1 MANLVCEVLI
11 TEAQL
16 KALEDE
22 FDPAAGAVVVFW
34 GVVREVED
42 GRKMAGIDYEA
53 HMASRGGG
61 HGEVSVKE
69 GRGSSS
75 DRFRAHWRALIISP
89 SHCAASR
96 GRFRGEQMDCG
107 RAKERRANLETAA
120 IQGRQSAP
128 CLAERGGYTEMNWAN
143 RLTLSRLLL
152 TVLFVLAL
160 NSSWQYARTSALII
174 FLIAGLTDFIDGEIA
189 RRYGVITNF
198 GKLMDP
204 LVDKIMMAAAFIS
217 LVPLKAV
224 PAWAATTVVARD
236 FLITGLRLM
245 ASAKGRILP
254 AESLGKQK
262 TSWQIIT
269 VIFFLAL
276 LSMPE
281 LRYANETSTWWVRA
295 RYEAGPVLV
304 WITVALTVYSGLGFT
319 WRNRELIAPD
329 Q

>member
-1 MANLVCEVLI
+1 
-11 TEAQL
+11 
-16 KALEDE
+16 
-22 FDPAAGAVVVFW
+22 
-34 GVVREVED
+34 
-42 GRKMAGIDYEA
+42 
-53 HMASRGGG
+53 
-61 HGEVSVKE
+61 
-69 GRGSSS
+69 
-75 DRFRAHWRALIISP
+75 
-89 SHCAASR
+89 
-96 GRFRGEQMDCG
+96 
-107 RAKERRANLETAA
+107 
-120 IQGRQSAP
+120 
-128 CLAERGGYTEMNWAN
+128 MNWAN

-160 NSSWQYARTSALII
+160 NSSWQYARTCALVI

-245 ASAKGRILP
+245 ASAKGRVLP
-254 AESLGKQK
+254 AELLGKQK

-269 VIFFLAL
+269 VIFFLGLFSA
-276 LSMPE
+276 SE
-281 LRYANETSTWWVRA
+281 LRFADERSMWWLRA
-295 RYEAGPVLV
+295 WNLAGPILV
-304 WITVALTVYSGLGFT
+304 WITVALTVYSGLGYA